1 MKENIVYKA
10 LKESVPIGQLI
21 LGIFFSVIGSILTL
35 MIPQVIGKL
44 TDTKAIEYIINQ
56 PYIIVFVILFI
67 IFLYGIKTVASY
79 FLGAV
84 GAQSIENVQKKF
96 SSHVLSLP
104 LSKLEKYQAADISSR
119 LTNDIVVISKI
130 SAVTIPDMII
140 NSVIVIGGFIF
151 LFSIDLR
158 LTLFVL
164 MIVPIFLLV
173 NMPINKK
180 LEALFKKQQ
189 TLLGKIS
196 GNFTQSLTNIKLI
209 KSFNAEE
216 DEKTKHFSFFES
228 LSRNM
233 KRMVLVG
240 AGLSSVSEALIV
252 FHLTFLVIYLSYKYY
267 MGGLDVSDLVVF
279 FMYVVQVIPP
289 ILQLLSDVTELF
301 EANGAISRLSEILLI
316 EGEESLTAEG
326 VDNFDSSIEFKD
338 VSFSYGQENILNN
351 LNFKIDDKEFV
362 SIVGPSGAGKST
374 ILSLIY
380 KFYTGY
386 EGEIRVGGHDLD
398 KLRAETLR
406 SNVGFILQD
415 NLLISDTIR
424 NNLIYGKNRDL
435 DDNEVKA
442 YTKLTSIDD
451 FINKYDGLDTVV
463 GEDGIQLSEGQRQ
476 KINIA
481 RNLLSR
487 PKILLLDEPSS
498 SLDAISESTINDL
511 LKEASREMTIVVVAH
526 KLKTV
531 INSDKIIVLNSK
543 GQIEAIGRHQDLL
556 SFSPTYQEFYK
567 MSLLED
573 RHIKGA

>member
-1 MKENIVYKA
+1 M
-10 LKESVPIGQLI
+10 
-21 LGIFFSVIGSILTL
+21 
-35 MIPQVIGKL
+35 
-44 TDTKAIEYIINQ
+44 
-56 PYIIVFVILFI
+56 
-67 IFLYGIKTVASY
+67 ASY

-240 AGLSSVSEALIV
+240 AGLSSVSESLIV

-267 MGGLDVSDLVVF
+267 MGGLDVSELVVF